1 MNPDD
6 SAPLSGSG
14 TPSSG
19 TPQAEPTSGQ
29 QPVRRAGFLGGAGA
43 QAAAAAADAADKV
56 PAAGSAT
63 LPGSAGAHTP
73 GRSASPL
80 SGHATAP
87 TAAQN
92 VPQRSAFRPTVGAES
107 GAAVPSAATSAT
119 AGASALTAP
128 ASAAPAA
135 GTPHRTATHPFGG
148 KSAERTAPSGAAG
161 AAPLAGATAVATAGA
176 AATPASAPG
185 KHQELARV
193 DGKAVA
199 QPSSGPRK
207 ARVLLSRIDPLSAV
221 KIGFLLSIA
230 AGIMLVVA
238 VHVLWQVLASMGF
251 FVLVQEWVSRLFTEG
266 DQGQELNILQFVEY
280 SKIMSAT
287 VLIAVVNVVLLTG
300 LAAVW
305 ALLYN
310 FISRVVGG
318 IYVTLTDD

>member
-1 MNPDD
+1 MNSDE

-14 TPSSG
+14 IPSNG
-19 TPQAEPTSGQ
+19 TPQPEPTSGQ

-43 QAAAAAADAADKV
+43 QAASTAADAAEKV

-63 LPGSAGAHTP
+63 LPGSQTT
-73 GRSASPL
+73 SPTT
-80 SGHATAP
+80 S
-87 TAAQN
+87 QN
-92 VPQRSAFRPTVGAES
+92 IPQRSAFRPTVGAES
-107 GAAVPSAATSAT
+107 GAA
-119 AGASALTAP
+119 AP
-128 ASAAPAA
+128 ASAASGAAAAAAPASVA
-135 GTPHRTATHPFGG
+135 PASVAPASVTPQRTATNPFGAT
-148 KSAERTAPSGAAG
+148 SADRTAATASAG
-161 AAPLAGATAVATAGA
+161 AASLAGATAVAAPGT
-176 AATPASAPG
+176 AATPASAES
-185 KHQELARV
+185 KHQALARV

-238 VHVLWQVLASMGF
+238 IHVLWQVLASMGF
-251 FVLVQEWVSRLFTEG
+251 FVLVQDWVSRLFTEG

-300 LAAVW
+300 LSAVW